1 MNNTPANGNPGALP
15 FTGERYLPEVG
26 GLIELEHLHRYILAS
41 KLTANKVVLDI
52 ACGEGYGS
60 ALLAKNAKKVTGV
73 DIAPEAVS
81 HAMAAYPTEN
91 LSFSVGSCAQI
102 PVEDASIDVVVS
114 FETIEHH
121 DEHEAMMLEIK
132 RVLKPDGVLII
143 SSPDKLEY
151 SDKPGYQNEFHVK
164 ELYRDEFTDLLGAHF
179 KKQHIYGQRVVSGSA
194 IFSESAA
201 AVAQFYSISDPQY
214 QPVTGVPHA
223 LYLIAVASDSLLPAL
238 GGGVLEAISMED
250 LIKEWAGK
258 AIEREAEVK
267 AIEQVVAAKDQEIAQ
282 KDASLAE
289 KDRVIDEKDALVAE
303 LTSKASVLT
312 EELAAANAS
321 LASVKNQL
329 VETEHTLSGVINSRS
344 WRLTSGLRRLADLLR
359 GPRGH

>member
-1 MNNTPANGNPGALP
+1 MNDTPANGNPGALP

-60 ALLAKNAKKVTGV
+60 ALLAKNAKNVTGV

-81 HAMAAYPTEN
+81 HATAAYPAEN

-102 PVEDASIDVVVS
+102 PLEDASVDVVVS

-121 DEHEAMMLEIK
+121 DEHEAMMREIK
-132 RVLKPDGVLII
+132 RVLRPDGVLII

-164 ELYRDEFTDLLGAHF
+164 ELYREEFTDLLGVHF
-179 KKQHIYGQRVVSGSA
+179 KNQHIYGQRVVSGSA

-201 AVAQFYSISDPQY
+201 AVAEFYSIGDAQY

-223 LYLIAVASDSLLPAL
+223 LYLIAVASDTSLPAL
-238 GGGVLEAISMED
+238 GCGILEAISMED

-258 AIEREAEVK
+258 AVEREAEVK
-267 AIEQVVAAKDQEIAQ
+267 AIEQVVAAKDQEITL

-289 KDRVIDEKDALVAE
+289 KDRAIGEKDALVAE
-303 LTSKASVLT
+303 LTSKSSGLT
-312 EELAAANAS
+312 EELVAAHAS

-329 VETEHTLSGVINSRS
+329 AEAEHSYSSVVNSRS
-344 WRLTSGLRRLADLLR
+344 WRMTSGLRRLADLLR
-359 GPRGH
+359 GPRSH